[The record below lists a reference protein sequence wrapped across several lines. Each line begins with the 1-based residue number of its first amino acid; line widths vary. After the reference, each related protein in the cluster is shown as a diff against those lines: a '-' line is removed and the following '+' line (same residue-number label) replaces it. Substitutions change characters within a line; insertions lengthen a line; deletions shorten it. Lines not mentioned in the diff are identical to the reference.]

1 VSDLRDFLRG
11 ERRREQIE
19 LAHLALREILPGT
32 VVGRALP
39 AAPTGRNRGRGRDV
53 SVIRP
58 SPNGRHVYLEAHDV
72 TLDGS
77 PIVWDT
83 LVRSQGVDIDL
94 PTSRIPC
101 RADGYYD
108 LALPSVEF
116 DPADLGWVG
125 EATVNIRVDEEPRE
139 PFPSGPAYANG
150 GGMKL
155 EPQMLGRIVPGQ
167 DTQVSIDAPG
177 APVAK
182 KIRASMQLVDRQVAT
197 VLEPP
202 LDPPNESKGYT
213 HQQNSTS
220 SSTTS
225 VSVGVHSSTEVGDTL
240 VASVVINAPFGSISL
255 NTPPAGWVQR
265 ASPGISASSG
275 RVFVFSK
282 IADADDAAGTS
293 SYIWSATGSG
303 LNTISVV
310 QATYDGGWDLDGPVE
325 QAAHTSSSPL
335 SVDAP
340 AGDWLFV
347 VGFAWYGGTT
357 SAFPTVTFTSPT
369 ARLVHETNGG
379 EQGSHGHG
387 VNGDGSSTITT
398 SGGSSPNRRAIAVFG
413 VSP

>member
-39 AAPTGRNRGRGRDV
+39 AAPTGRNRGRGRAV

-182 KIRASMQLVDRQVAT
+182 KIRASMQLVDRQVAE
-197 VLEPP
+197 VLDDDPG
-202 LDPPNESKGYT
+202 LDLAGYRVRI
-213 HQQNSTS
+213 N
-220 SSTTS
+220 TS
-225 VSVGVHSSTEVGDTL
+225 VNVFGVERREDGSTAIDGELLQQVSMPLSDQTYYWLRARIDG
-240 VASVVINAPFGSISL
+240 
-255 NTPPAGWVQR
+255 QR
-265 ASPGISASSG
+265 IRG
-275 RVFVFSK
+275 RV
-282 IADADDAAGTS
+282 
-293 SYIWSATGSG
+293 WSGARGDEPS
-303 LNTISVV
+303 
-310 QATYDGGWDLDGPVE
+310 GWDLDVTDPEPTQQSEGLAGIANASGVELNERWVDLIEVRHDGGSWHTTDFSGYPTSDDLIDHDWATVVRAGIRTHRVVEVGSATGGKVAEWGPSGSYQGV
-325 QAAHTSSSPL
+325 
-335 SVDAP
+335 
-340 AGDWLFV
+340 DWL
-347 VGFAWYGGTT
+347 AWETPGSGADTE
-357 SAFPTVTFTSPT
+357 VL
-369 ARLVHETNGG
+369 ARVR
-379 EQGSHGHG
+379 
-387 VNGDGSSTITT
+387 GDGES
-398 SGGSSPNRRAIAVFG
+398 VG
-413 VSP
+413 VLLRGQPQ